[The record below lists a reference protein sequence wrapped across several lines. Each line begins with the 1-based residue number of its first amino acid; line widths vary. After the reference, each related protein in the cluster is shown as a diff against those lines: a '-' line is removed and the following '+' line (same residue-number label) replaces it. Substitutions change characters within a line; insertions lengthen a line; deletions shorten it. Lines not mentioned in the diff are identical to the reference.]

1 MRRVALILPN
11 PIGED
16 TIGFVDKLP
25 PEFGLDKYV
34 DRREQFEGS
43 FIKPLE
49 RVTKAIH
56 WSHEPKAT
64 LDDFF
69 G

>member
-1 MRRVALILPN
+1 MRRVALTLPN

-25 PEFGLDKYV
+25 SEFGLDKYV
-34 DRREQFEGS
+34 DRTEQFEGS

-49 RVTKAIH
+49 RVTKAIN
-56 WSHEPKAT
+56 WSHEQKAT